1 MDKFYKYVN
10 GKRVRASHLDFSP
23 WLALSMVDSP
33 APFSGGCYS
42 FVRQVAKRP
51 LCSLYAPFYLL
62 VVVLILTHT
71 KTLPHTLPTLFVFC
85 VFTFSPFISFHIS
98 LWNITKL
105 VLKNRKFHSL
115 VAQSSRF
122 DNMKFVRLHTVNVRR
137 LKFSALHLITV
148 MNLIILYLVG
158 VIIVLKKSFIYFFGR
173 ATFFPAP
180 FENAASFWMP
190 HFWALNRNAILA
202 PISAQ

>member
-1 MDKFYKYVN
+1 M
-10 GKRVRASHLDFSP
+10 VRECEHRTWIFLLG
-23 WLALSMVDSP
+23 WLYLWLIHQLHSP
-33 APFSGGCYS
+33 AVVIRS
-42 FVRQVAKRP
+42 FVKWQRDRFAVCMR
-51 LCSLYAPFYLL
+51 LFYLL

-105 VLKNRKFHSL
+105 VLKNRKFHSP

-122 DNMKFVRLHTVNVRR
+122 DNMKFVRLHTVNVRW
-137 LKFSALHLITV
+137 LQFSALHLITV

-190 HFWALNRNAILA
+190 HFWALNRIAILA